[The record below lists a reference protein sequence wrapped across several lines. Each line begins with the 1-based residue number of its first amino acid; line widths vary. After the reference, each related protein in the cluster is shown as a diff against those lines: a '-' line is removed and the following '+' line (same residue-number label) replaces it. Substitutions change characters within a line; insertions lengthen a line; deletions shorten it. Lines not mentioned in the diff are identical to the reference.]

1 MFLTLSDLVIGTWQK
16 TKQTIPQ
23 LVCFVIKPREMRG
36 RNKVKKRFA
45 GRERSPPPSA
55 RGHSHAQDPELL
67 EVAKRARDTRIFKHE
82 KETGPVTDACGN
94 VPSAIGHQE
103 TDGNH
108 GEPHRLPEGH
118 GRAGQLRDQGA
129 GGHSPLGKA
138 SSCVS
143 RRRAPVCPG
152 ASWCTGLP
160 TVAYLQT
167 EETARC
173 PREGRRGCS
182 HRREATQ
189 QLGRLRSQHHPQRVA
204 GSPETGGS
212 HPGHTDTQP
221 KDRAEDGGR
230 SPPGTGQGAG
240 GALQRPATF
249 LALIR
254 LHRCRQVRVSGV
266 H

>member
-1 MFLTLSDLVIGTWQK
+1 M
-16 TKQTIPQ
+16 
-23 LVCFVIKPREMRG
+23 
-36 RNKVKKRFA
+36 KKRFA
-45 GRERSPPPSA
+45 GRERSPPPST

-67 EVAKRARDTRIFKHE
+67 EVAKSARDTRIFKHE

-143 RRRAPVCPG
+143 RRRVPVCPG

-173 PREGRRGCS
+173 PREGRRGRS

-189 QLGRLRSQHHPQRVA
+189 QWGRLRSQHHPQRVA

-212 HPGHTDTQP
+212 RPRAHGYATQGQGGRRRAVASR
-221 KDRAEDGGR
+221 DRAGGRGRFAATGNVPGLDPATQVQASESLRRALKRLVIHTRPWTEDGRGETTR
-230 SPPGTGQGAG
+230 RRG
-240 GALQRPATF
+240 
-249 LALIR
+249 
-254 LHRCRQVRVSGV
+254 
-266 H
+266 